1 MKNRR
6 TFLILA
12 FILPFFA
19 YSQNEFLDFVIDKN
33 NDTIHGTIRNAI
45 SKRSVL
51 YEKNSNPEKDKIKFR
66 SHKLRKFNKLR
77 FNDKIYTYVEPSK
90 EDGIYAGKTTRIIPK
105 DSIAKRLGDFINIQ
119 KRQPD
124 FVITNSN
131 DTIYGKIKDPSLGKL
146 QLLDTSDTKVIIEKE
161 NIKSYR
167 FNNEI
172 FEHKEKRK
180 ATIFD
185 KKGAYLKLIL
195 DGEVKLYEYE
205 YYYNEM
211 DLNTNQY
218 INRSRNYF
226 YIEKEDEVILL
237 GNLLYKKR
245 LAELFSENQILVSKI
260 LNEEYIIDNIYL
272 IVKYYNENK

>member
-1 MKNRR
+1 
-6 TFLILA
+6 
-12 FILPFFA
+12 
-19 YSQNEFLDFVIDKN
+19 
-33 NDTIHGTIRNAI
+33 
-45 SKRSVL
+45 
-51 YEKNSNPEKDKIKFR
+51 
-66 SHKLRKFNKLR
+66 
-77 FNDKIYTYVEPSK
+77 
-90 EDGIYAGKTTRIIPK
+90 
-105 DSIAKRLGDFINIQ
+105 KRLGDFINIQ
-119 KRQPD
+119 KRQSD

-146 QLLDTSDTKVIIEKE
+146 HLLDRSNTKIIIEKE

-226 YIEKEDEVILL
+226 YIEKEDELILL

>member
-1 MKNRR
+1 MKNKR

-33 NDTIHGTIRNAI
+33 NDTIYGTIRNAI

-146 QLLDTSDTKVIIEKE
+146 QLLDTSDTKVIIEK
-161 NIKSYR
+161 
-167 FNNEI
+167 
-172 FEHKEKRK
+172 
-180 ATIFD
+180 
-185 KKGAYLKLIL
+185 
-195 DGEVKLYEYE
+195 
-205 YYYNEM
+205 
-211 DLNTNQY
+211 
-218 INRSRNYF
+218 
-226 YIEKEDEVILL
+226 
-237 GNLLYKKR
+237 
-245 LAELFSENQILVSKI
+245 
-260 LNEEYIIDNIYL
+260 
-272 IVKYYNENK
+272 